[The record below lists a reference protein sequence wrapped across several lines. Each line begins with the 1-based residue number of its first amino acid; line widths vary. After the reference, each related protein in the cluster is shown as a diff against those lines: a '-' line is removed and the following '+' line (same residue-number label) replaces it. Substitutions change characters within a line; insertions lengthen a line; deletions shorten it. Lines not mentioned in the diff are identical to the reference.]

1 MNVRNSKLRNAIR
14 PNAAP
19 DYYRDCVGKFLE
31 EKLRAFSLIS
41 RSPHSGHSG
50 IILQAEAAFM

>member
-1 MNVRNSKLRNAIR
+1 MNVRNSKLPNAIR
-14 PNAAP
+14 PHAAP
-19 DYYRDCVGKFLE
+19 DHYRDCVGEFLE
-31 EKLRAFSLIS
+31 EKLRVFSLIS